1 MKKILLAICVLILFT
16 TVYAEWS
23 KEKTIAFLRETE
35 LAVDPQNVGK
45 NIKDFRVD
53 MDCTVLKLN
62 IKMFNSTIFKNPDKL
77 RQTVEIPDMQTI
89 DLYFNGE
96 KGVKVDSLGGVTPL
110 EGRILDETKLG
121 VAMQNPA
128 IPWYNV
134 FDKISIADELEERDG
149 KKYIAVTGSFKP
161 EKKLNP
167 VKCLIDPD
175 TKLTTYVFLKN
186 LSEIGEFESVTH
198 YTQFKKINGIL
209 MPVKFT
215 QTMLNIQMEFI
226 VKNFAVNQNIPD
238 SVFEYKE

>member
-1 MKKILLAICVLILFT
+1 MKKILLAFCVLLLIS

-45 NIKDFRVD
+45 TIKDFRMD
-53 MDCTVLKLN
+53 MDCTILKLN
-62 IKMFNSTIFKNPDKL
+62 IKMFYSNIFKNPDKL
-77 RQTVEIPDMQTI
+77 RQTVEIPNMQKI
-89 DLYFNGE
+89 DLYLNGD

-110 EGRILDETKLG
+110 TGRMLDETKLTA
-121 VAMQNPA
+121 AMQNPA
-128 IPWYNV
+128 TPWYKV

-149 KKYIAVTGSFKP
+149 KKYVAVTGSFKP

-167 VKCLIDPD
+167 IKCLIDPD
-175 TKLTTYVFLKN
+175 SKLTTYVFLKN

-215 QTMLNIQMEFI
+215 QTMLNIQMEYTI
-226 VKNFAVNQNIPD
+226 KNFAVNQNIPD
-238 SVFEYKE
+238 SIFEYKE